1 MTIVYADPER
11 ALRSLRADWNRER
24 WEQLPDDGNRYEVID
39 GVLYTTTAPST
50 FHQWIVRQ
58 IVRTLFAQID
68 DQGVGVT
75 LWAPIGVFMPGCDPV
90 QPDILVVR
98 TAHLSIIRD
107 RRIYGVPDLIV
118 EVVSPS
124 NSEQDLEIKRNAYAR
139 AAVPEY
145 WIVRPAERDV
155 IVCSAP
161 DPATDLFKNVDTI
174 SPDGVLTSPTLTIQ
188 ARIAD
193 FFANAP
199 DTTL

>member
-1 MTIVYADPER
+1 M
-11 ALRSLRADWNRER
+11 
-24 WEQLPDDGNRYEVID
+24 
-39 GVLYTTTAPST
+39 
-50 FHQWIVRQ
+50 RQ

-75 LWAPIGVFMPGCDPV
+75 LWAPIGVFMPGCDPA

-98 TAHLSIIRD
+98 TANLSIIRD
-107 RRIYGVPDLIV
+107 RRIDGVPDLIV

-124 NSEQDLEIKRNAYAR
+124 NSEQDLEIKRKAYAR

-145 WIVRPAERDV
+145 WIVRLAERDV

-161 DPATDLFKNVDTI
+161 DPAAGLFKNVDTI
-174 SPDGVLTSPTLTIQ
+174 PLNGVLASPSLPIQ

-199 DTTL
+199 DATL

>member
-1 MTIVYADPER
+1 MTIVHAGPER

-39 GVLYTTTAPST
+39 GVLYMTTAPSA

-58 IVRTLFAQID
+58 IVRALFAQID

-90 QPDILVVR
+90 QPDILVVQ
-98 TAHLSIIRD
+98 TARLGIIRD
-107 RRIYGVPDLIV
+107 RRIYGIPDLIV

-124 NSEQDLEIKRNAYAR
+124 NAEQDMDIKRRAYAR

-145 WIVRPAERDV
+145 WIVRPVERDV
-155 IVCSAP
+155 MVCSNP
-161 DPATDLFKNVDTI
+161 DPVAELFKNVETI
-174 SPDGVLTSPTLTIQ
+174 PPGGTLTSPTLPIQ
-188 ARIAD
+188 ASIAN

-199 DTTL
+199 DATL